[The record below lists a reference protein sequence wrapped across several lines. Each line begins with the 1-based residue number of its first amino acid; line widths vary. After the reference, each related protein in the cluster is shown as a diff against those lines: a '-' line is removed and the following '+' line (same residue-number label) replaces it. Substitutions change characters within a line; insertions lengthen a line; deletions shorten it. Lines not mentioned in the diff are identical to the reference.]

1 MDISVNKSATK
12 YLQRQFE
19 EWYSDEVMKKLDRR
33 NIEDLGEEEL
43 HVQPINFG
51 MMTRWDLTMSL
62 TTQAMRVMNSK
73 ASVTCLTATP
83 QTKTADF

>member
-43 HVQPINFG
+43 HVQLINFG
-51 MMTRWDLTMSL
+51 MPILKEIGASDL
-62 TTQAMRVMNSK
+62 
-73 ASVTCLTATP
+73 
-83 QTKTADF
+83 